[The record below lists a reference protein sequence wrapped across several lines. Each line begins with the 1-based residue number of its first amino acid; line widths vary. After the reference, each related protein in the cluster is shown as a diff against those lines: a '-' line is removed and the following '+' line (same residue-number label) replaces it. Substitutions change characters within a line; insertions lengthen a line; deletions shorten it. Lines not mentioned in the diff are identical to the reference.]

1 MRIRMNTAT
10 TVLSTDAT
18 TVRTMTVMTMQSS
31 TATTKVMYRGSQ
43 PRAAQDDTVP
53 RQLVNGVWQ
62 LFCAPK
68 RRRRAAVR
76 HAKQT
81 PVLVPTR

>member
-43 PRAAQDDTVP
+43 PRAVQDDTVP

-62 LFCAPK
+62 LFGAPK
-68 RRRRAAVR
+68 RRKRAEVR
-76 HAKQT
+76 HPKQT